1 MTAIARTYVRHKDK
15 CFLVSTINRTSS
27 AVAAYGAEY
36 AETMVWEW
44 DKDRGVCGGLLGQA
58 EAPAGSIHMHQGLV
72 TRLFVQGNLEGI
84 DE

>member
-1 MTAIARTYVRHKDK
+1 MTAIARTHVWHNDK
-15 CFLVSTINRTSS
+15 CFLVSTINRASS
-27 AVAAYGAEY
+27 APAAYGAEY

-44 DKDRGVCGGLLGQA
+44 DSMRGVCGELLGQA

-72 TRLFVQGNLEGI
+72 TRLFVQGSLEGV